1 MADES
6 GWSEYSKLV
15 LKELT
20 TLASNIQSL
29 NNEIQELKQEIAR
42 MREREDR
49 VEELR
54 SWKDKIDEVA
64 SPTQLQTA
72 LKEIEFLKEFKTK
85 SVTVFMVV
93 QFLMATAVAVSKIIG

>member
-1 MADES
+1 MDRN
-6 GWSEYSKLV
+6 GWNEYSKLV
-15 LKELT
+15 LKELE
-20 TLASNIQSL
+20 TLAVNIQSL

-54 SWKDKIDEVA
+54 IWKDKIDEIA
-64 SPTQLQTA
+64 SPTQLETA
-72 LKEIEFLKEFKTK
+72 IKEIESLKEFKTR

-93 QFLMATAVAVSKIIG
+93 QFVMGLAVALSKIIG